1 MVLEIITFVVLGVLF
16 GVVTGLIPGLH
27 PNNLFVILFSLIPM
41 MSFIPLPHILAFS
54 VSLAISNTFVDFIP
68 SILFGAPEE
77 DSLLSILPGHRM
89 LLEGMGYEALFLTVV
104 GGMIVVIL
112 TVSTLPIMFYSIPF
126 IYSSIK
132 PVIHLILML
141 VVFWMVITEKGGKR
155 IYSLLIFLLAGL
167 FGFIVLSS
175 LPSEQTL
182 FPGLTGL
189 FAISTLLT
197 SIMMKTRIPE
207 QKIKRDTE
215 ADWVRG
221 GIAGWLAG
229 LLAGL
234 LPGIGSSQAGI
245 IASQFLRAKHKEFM
259 ITLGGINTSN
269 IFFTFVVFYLIG
281 KTRSGAVWF
290 ISQIFGSLTINE
302 LYLVIISGMMSAFI
316 SVVITLKLGRFMV
329 SRIKNVNY
337 TRLTTSTIIMLVCLV
352 FIFSGVV
359 GLLVALT
366 GTFMGLLAIKTKIKR
381 SQLMGFLLFPT
392 IMYYSG
398 FGPYLLNFLFL

>member
-1 MVLEIITFVVLGVLF
+1 MVFEIIIFVILGIFF
-16 GVVTGLIPGLH
+16 GVITGLIPGLH
-27 PNNLFVILFSLIPM
+27 PNNLFVILFSLVPM
-41 MSFIPLPHILAFS
+41 LPLVPLPCILVFT

-68 SILFGAPEE
+68 SIFFGAPEE
-77 DSLLSILPGHRM
+77 DSVLSILPGHRM
-89 LLEGMGYEALFLTVV
+89 LLEGRGYEALFLTVV
-104 GGMIVVIL
+104 GGMIVVTL
-112 TVSTLPIMFYSIPF
+112 TVSSLPALFYMLPL

-132 PVIHLILML
+132 PVIHIILIM
-141 VVFWMVITEKGGKR
+141 VVSWMVLTEKGNKR
-155 IYSLLIFLLAGL
+155 IYSLLIFILAGV
-167 FGFIVLSS
+167 FGFMVLNS

-207 QKIKRDTE
+207 QKINMETD

-221 GIAGWLAG
+221 GVAGWLAG

-234 LPGIGSSQAGI
+234 LPGLGSSQAGL

-269 IFFTFVVFYLIG
+269 IFFTFIVFYLIG

-290 ISQIFGSLTINE
+290 ISQIFGALTINE
-302 LYLVIISGMMSAFI
+302 LYLVIIAGMI
-316 SVVITLKLGRFMV
+316 STFVSVIVTLKLGSFIIF
-329 SRIKNVNY
+329 RIKNINY
-337 TRLTTSTIIMLVCLV
+337 TKLTSFTLILLVCLV
-352 FIFSGVV
+352 FVFSGVT

-366 GTFMGLLAIKTKIKR
+366 GTFMGLLAIRLRIKR

-392 IMYYSG
+392 ILYYSG
-398 FGPYLLNFLFL
+398 FGPYLLNFLF